1 MVNSIIICKRNWL
14 SVPYFYASLIS
25 VRVFDIIQLLPT
37 VNLRKEP
44 CRMTTSEWSDIF
56 AKIKKL
62 SDADKERLLIF
73 LHALKG
79 NEDSS
84 TPPAADLPVN
94 QEAAQ

>member
-1 MVNSIIICKRNWL
+1 MKSGC
-14 SVPYFYASLIS
+14 
-25 VRVFDIIQLLPT
+25 VFDIIQLLPT

>member
-1 MVNSIIICKRNWL
+1 
-14 SVPYFYASLIS
+14 
-25 VRVFDIIQLLPT
+25 
-37 VNLRKEP
+37 
-44 CRMTTSEWSDIF
+44 MTTSDWSDIF

>member
-1 MVNSIIICKRNWL
+1 
-14 SVPYFYASLIS
+14 
-25 VRVFDIIQLLPT
+25 
-37 VNLRKEP
+37 
-44 CRMTTSEWSDIF
+44 MTTSEWSDIF

-84 TPPAADLPVN
+84 IQRLLLPIRR
-94 QEAAQ
+94 